1 MTYLFSSPNQ
11 LLMTQVILSAV
22 WHQIDVF
29 AKRSLDFYMT
39 AIRKYIAADPKAKI
53 VTVYGKGYVFRV
65 EK

>member
-1 MTYLFSSPNQ
+1 
-11 LLMTQVILSAV
+11 MTQVILSAV

-39 AIRKYIAADPKAKI
+39 AIRKYIAADPKVKI